1 MRQSSGPPVVN
12 EPRPPRIERAPK
24 LDLMTRTRKPGRTR
38 SIERVSVELS
48 AVLVAAIGEEPHVLT
63 VTADDGRGHALPSGP
78 LEAQDRTLELGLR
91 AWVAEH
97 AKQPVGYVEQL
108 YTFGDRDRQQK
119 VAPPAVRALSIG
131 YLALVPAASRVDE
144 LRAHWH
150 EWYRYFPW
158 EDWRNGEPKGMAA
171 IRRVCHAWIAEGAG
185 SAERDARAARVQG
198 AFGSPK
204 ERWNEE
210 RVLERYELLYEIG
223 FVSEALRGRRDGY
236 ARSRDPSSSGE
247 PMLADHRR
255 ILATAISRLRGKI
268 KYRPVIFELIPP
280 SFTLSQLQ
288 GTVEGLAGIRLHKP
302 NFRRLVASQGL
313 VEPTGDMISD
323 TRGRPARLVRFRRE
337 VMLEHPGLAG
347 RLPVV
352 GHARVRRRH

>member
-1 MRQSSGPPVVN
+1 
-12 EPRPPRIERAPK
+12 
-24 LDLMTRTRKPGRTR
+24 
-38 SIERVSVELS
+38 
-48 AVLVAAIGEEPHVLT
+48 
-63 VTADDGRGHALPSGP
+63 
-78 LEAQDRTLELGLR
+78 
-91 AWVAEH
+91 
-97 AKQPVGYVEQL
+97 
-108 YTFGDRDRQQK
+108 
-119 VAPPAVRALSIG
+119 
-131 YLALVPAASRVDE
+131 
-144 LRAHWH
+144 
-150 EWYRYFPW
+150 
-158 EDWRNGEPKGMAA
+158 
-171 IRRVCHAWIAEGAG
+171 
-185 SAERDARAARVQG
+185 
-198 AFGSPK
+198 
-204 ERWNEE
+204 
-210 RVLERYELLYEIG
+210 VLERYELLYEIG